1 MSVVG
6 LLVALPCLIVLALAV
21 WLLAE
26 AALGA
31 KDTAQGSVPSRRGT
45 LAVLIPAH
53 DEAAVIG
60 ATLASVSAQLR
71 DGDRMLV
78 VADNCSDE
86 TAKIARAA
94 GAEVTERR
102 HETDRG
108 KGFALQH
115 GLEALRS
122 APPETV
128 VIVDADCLLSEGA
141 LETLSSAAE
150 ASGRPVQALYLMTD
164 GERPAGGVGGFA
176 WRFINQTRMQGL
188 MRMAGVT
195 RLLGTGMAFPWA
207 LAKELRL
214 GTAEIVEDIALA
226 AALTEQGDAPRLR
239 PDAVVTSEF
248 PVADEA
254 ATTQRARW
262 EIGSLRLA
270 RTTALP
276 LLGRSL
282 MRGRWRAAALATD
295 LLVPPLTVF
304 AGLLAVLSVIAL
316 VAALFGLF
324 APLGIMLAADA
335 AFAAAVLVGWT
346 AHGRDALPAA
356 ALGGVGR
363 YAASKLRVYGGAGRA
378 SAKQW
383 TRTGRD

>member
-1 MSVVG
+1 MSVLG
-6 LLVALPCLIVLALAV
+6 LLVALPCLIALALAV

-31 KDTAQGSVPSRRGT
+31 KDTARESVPPRRGA

-86 TAKIARAA
+86 TAGIARAA

-102 HETDRG
+102 HEADRG

-115 GLEALRS
+115 GLEVLRA

-128 VIVDADCLLSEGA
+128 VVVDADCLLGPGA
-141 LETLSSAAE
+141 LETLTGAAE
-150 ASGRPVQALYLMTD
+150 ASGRPVQGLYLMTD
-164 GERPAGGVGGFA
+164 GGTAAGGVGGFA

-188 MRMAGVT
+188 MRLAGVT

-207 LAKELRL
+207 LARDFRL

-226 AALTEQGDAPRLR
+226 ARLAGEGHAPMLR

-248 PVADEA
+248 PTTDAA

-282 MRGRWRAAALATD
+282 ARGRRRAAALAVD

-304 AGLLAVLSVIAL
+304 AGLLAVLSAAAL
-316 VAALFGLF
+316 VLALFGIVLPF
-324 APLGIMLAADA
+324 GAMLLADA
-335 AFAAAVLVGWT
+335 AFAAAVLIGWA
-346 AHGRDALPAA
+346 AHGRDALPPA
-356 ALGGVGR
+356 ALGGLGG
-363 YAASKLRVYGGAGRA
+363 YAASKLRGYGGAGRS